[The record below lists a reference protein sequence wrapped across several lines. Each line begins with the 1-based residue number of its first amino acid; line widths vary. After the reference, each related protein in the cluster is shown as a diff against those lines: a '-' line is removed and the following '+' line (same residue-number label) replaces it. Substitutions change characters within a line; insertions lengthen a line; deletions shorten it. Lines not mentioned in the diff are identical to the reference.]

1 MRPVS
6 GDPKRRVEPG
16 FVPPA
21 PEMGP
26 EMGPELGADCEQELE
41 PELDLG
47 LGEGAGRR
55 ESGPE
60 RGAQR
65 QGARARAG
73 PPPPPPRPPGPPAA
87 ALCQGLGALRQGAG
101 RVAAGLKRQASLG
114 LRRGAAGPAAQAAA
128 ARAQAAPTH
137 GRPGVQKAAQEPGRM
152 RGRKAAPAPAGGRW
166 AGLGM
171 RWRRVTRIGP
181 GPSKLAYRLRRTWAK
196 PAVRSCFLVYLPM
209 ALLGIAGW
217 RAVSDDA
224 LRARVE
230 AETAAAWTAL
240 AARPE
245 FALQGVAISGASARL
260 RAAVHGALAL
270 PAGQSSLGVS
280 VGDLRA
286 RVEALGAVQS
296 ARVQLDPEGI
306 LRVHVV
312 PRDPVAL
319 WRDGEGRLASV
330 AADGTVIAG
339 VARRAAHPSLPVLVG
354 EGARAAVGEA
364 LALMRQAP
372 EITGRLRAFVRVGE
386 RRWDMVLERDVRVML
401 PAEAP
406 GRALEQVQ
414 FLDLTREVLER
425 DIAAIDLRVP
435 GRTVLRLTERGEEA
449 MRLRRA
455 VDAEAGKDT

>member
-1 MRPVS
+1 
-6 GDPKRRVEPG
+6 
-16 FVPPA
+16 

-26 EMGPELGADCEQELE
+26 EMGADCEQELE

-60 RGAQR
+60 RGTQR
-65 QGARARAG
+65 QRAAPARDGRPA
-73 PPPPPPRPPGPPAA
+73 RPPMRPSRAAA

-114 LRRGAAGPAAQAAA
+114 LRRGAAGPAEPAAQAAA

-339 VARRAAHPSLPVLVG
+339 VARRAAHPSLLVLVG